1 MSSALEAFR
10 LQREAVEEVH
20 AQLKVVARLVEHV
33 RAEAATI
40 AQDETLRQ
48 VLRDEERWLETAR
61 RTIAEVRAF
70 REQEVRRFWP
80 ATWRRWAVA
89 VVFALVSVAAFGA
102 GYVWSMRPYED
113 EIAGLARRAEL
124 LDSITQRVLTM
135 TPAERRQLDSLM
147 KWTAPPKR

>member
-20 AQLKVVARLVEHV
+20 AQLKVVARLVERV

-48 VLRDEERWLETAR
+48 VLRDEERWLESAR

-70 REQEVRRFWP
+70 REYEVRRFWP
-80 ATWRRWAVA
+80 GTWRRWAVA
-89 VVFALVSVAAFGA
+89 VVFALASVAAFGA
-102 GYVWSMRPYED
+102 GYVSTAGPYEK
-113 EIAGLARRAEL
+113 EIASLRLRGEL
-124 LDSITQRVLTM
+124 LDKITQRILAM
-135 TPAERRQLDSLM
+135 TPAERRQLDGLM
-147 KWTAPPKR
+147 KWNAGSQR